1 MLKLRN
7 IVSPFLAS
15 LFAAAASAQTGYVVD
30 SNLDQLYSIDL
41 TTATVTL
48 IGSTFNN
55 ALGTPAGLAWRSD
68 VNQLWTIDLDGG
80 EVGFIDVG
88 NATFTSVYISGLNGW
103 QGIAWDELS
112 SRFILVNQNGSNY
125 ELDPVTGMTTL
136 LGPSGFGL
144 ITASDFDPNG
154 VLWGIDFGGSIV
166 MIDTVTGAAT
176 LTASTTGSFQG
187 LAIDDAG
194 VWYGVNT
201 TSDSLF
207 IIDPVSG
214 TATLVGPMTGLQFSK
229 GFEIPTVGGP
239 SGVGSNYCT
248 ANPNSTG
255 QTGLISGTGS
265 ASVAANDLTLEA
277 SGLPLNAFGY
287 FITSL
292 TQGNTPNPGGSQGV
306 LCVGGTIGRYTGP
319 GQIKNSMATGS
330 FSLLIDLTQIPT
342 PTGFVPVV
350 VGETRNFQTWHRDAI
365 GGVATSNFT
374 NGLAVTF
381 N

>member
-1 MLKLRN
+1 L
-7 IVSPFLAS
+7 
-15 LFAAAASAQTGYVVD
+15 
-30 SNLDQLYSIDL
+30 
-41 TTATVTL
+41 
-48 IGSTFNN
+48 NN
-55 ALGTPAGLAWRSD
+55 GLGVPAGLAWRSD

-374 NGLAVTF
+374 NGLAVTI

>member
-1 MLKLRN
+1 
-7 IVSPFLAS
+7 
-15 LFAAAASAQTGYVVD
+15 
-30 SNLDQLYSIDL
+30 
-41 TTATVTL
+41 
-48 IGSTFNN
+48 
-55 ALGTPAGLAWRSD
+55 
-68 VNQLWTIDLDGG
+68 
-80 EVGFIDVG
+80 
-88 NATFTSVYISGLNGW
+88 
-103 QGIAWDELS
+103 
-112 SRFILVNQNGSNY
+112 
-125 ELDPVTGMTTL
+125 
-136 LGPSGFGL
+136 
-144 ITASDFDPNG
+144 
-154 VLWGIDFGGSIV
+154 
-166 MIDTVTGAAT
+166 
-176 LTASTTGSFQG
+176 
-187 LAIDDAG
+187 
-194 VWYGVNT
+194 VNT